1 MDGVFQ
7 KPEAPITPAKV
18 VVHGTEENKA
28 TRSPNWRRL
37 GVIGLA
43 SAGLIS
49 SFWLAHNWQST
60 TAQLTRERSL
70 LLLERLR
77 TLPNQAPTDS
87 AASSK
92 KSSNSDHINSD
103 HINSQQ
109 PQASQVAEL
118 PLPPP
123 PPDSAWVQQLKPIT
137 IPVNGETFSA
147 RSIPTAKPQKL
158 PVLVGVMHAPQGV
171 SSAIFQLETL
181 SASASAG
188 DNIGNSGWR
197 LAAVTANGALIERQG
212 EQHRLSVGG
221 SF

>member
-7 KPEAPITPAKV
+7 EPAAPITPAKV
-18 VVHGTEENKA
+18 VVHGKEENKA
-28 TRSPNWRRL
+28 TRSPNWRSL
-37 GVIGLA
+37 GVVGLA

-49 SFWLAHNWQST
+49 SFWLAHHWQST

-87 AASSK
+87 ATASK
-92 KSSNSDHINSD
+92 KSSNSD

-118 PLPPP
+118 PPP
-123 PPDSAWVQQLKPIT
+123 PPDPAWVQQLKPIT

-147 RSIPTAKPQKL
+147 RSIPTAKPEKL

-212 EQHRLSVGG
+212 EQHRLRLGG

>member
-18 VVHGTEENKA
+18 VVHGKEENKA
-28 TRSPNWRRL
+28 TRSPNWRSFGL
-37 GVIGLA
+37 VGLA

-92 KSSNSDHINSD
+92 KSSNSNHL
-103 HINSQQ
+103 NSQQ
-109 PQASQVAEL
+109 PQASEVAE
-118 PLPPP
+118 LPPP
-123 PPDSAWVQQLKPIT
+123 PPDPAWVQQLKPIT

-212 EQHRLSVGG
+212 EQHRLRLGG